1 MRLEEKLEMF
11 DHTQVAMKKL
21 SAQVVN
27 IEEEKNLK
35 WIFDERSEQK
45 TNSYSAG

>member
-1 MRLEEKLEMF
+1 MF

-27 IEEEKNLK
+27 IEKEKKL
-35 WIFDERSEQK
+35 DERREQK
-45 TNSYSAG
+45 INSYSAG

>member
-1 MRLEEKLEMF
+1 MF

-27 IEEEKNLK
+27 IEKAKNLNG
-35 WIFDERSEQK
+35 FLDEKSEQK
-45 TNSYSAG
+45 TNSKSAG

>member
-27 IEEEKNLK
+27 IEKAKKIDEKK
-35 WIFDERSEQK
+35 VQK
-45 TNSYSAG
+45 LNSFSAG